1 MQEPEQ
7 MELPETEG
15 EINLTISLS
24 DRETKNEAK
33 VSVNIFSS
41 EREVVRKHATA
52 ALNNALE
59 RLGL

>member
-1 MQEPEQ
+1 MPEQ
-7 MELPETEG
+7 LELDIQEEG

-24 DRETKNEAK
+24 ERDTKNEAK

-41 EREVVRKHATA
+41 EKTVVRRNAML